1 MVPWCVFCKQGD
13 AWLFLSHPLRDKVWL
28 HQYNA
33 QPMATVDPAAPKQP
47 LALPDHILV
56 AATVGARLPFEGQFK
71 ALTPLAGDAS
81 NRRYFRI
88 ELIGGA
94 PSSVILMQLAEPEAF
109 KQSEE
114 AVSGAAHHVTELPF
128 LNILSHLS
136 KAGVCVPRLYHY
148 DQAAGLLYL
157 EDFGD
162 LTLSDACREASA
174 EDLEMRYTQAVD
186 ALVHM
191 QSKATSLVDQHC
203 LAFHRSFDVPLLM
216 WEFDHFLEYGIEA
229 RRGTPMTDEGRR
241 EIRRGFEKIAEL
253 LAGQPRVFVHRD
265 YHSRNLMV
273 DGTRLGV
280 IDFQDALMGPAT
292 YDLASLL
299 RDAYIELDEAM
310 IDRLINRYLDQLA
323 PHRQLWA
330 NREAFRRLFDFTS
343 IQRNLKAA
351 GRFVYIDRVKGNS
364 KFLADIPRTLG
375 YVRRNLLKYPEL
387 SALRTQLACYV
398 PELQ

>member
-1 MVPWCVFCKQGD
+1 
-13 AWLFLSHPLRDKVWL
+13 
-28 HQYNA
+28 
-33 QPMATVDPAAPKQP
+33 MATVDPAAPKQP
-47 LALPDHILV
+47 LALPDHALV
-56 AATVGARLPFEGQFK
+56 AATVEAQLSFQGQFK
-71 ALTPLAGDAS
+71 TLAPLAGDAS

-88 ELIGGA
+88 ELTGGV
-94 PSSVILMQLAEPEAF
+94 PRSMILMQLAEPEAF

-114 AVSGAAHHVTELPF
+114 AVSGASHPVTELPF

-136 KAGVCVPRLYHY
+136 KVGVSVPRLYHY

-162 LTLSDACREASA
+162 LTLSEFCRKASA
-174 EDLEMRYTQAVD
+174 ADLEARYTQAVD

-191 QSKATSLVDQHC
+191 QSAATSQADQHC
-203 LAFHRSFDVPLLM
+203 LAFHRRFDVPLLM
-216 WEFDHFLEYGIEA
+216 WEFDHFLEYGIVA
-229 RRGTPMTDEGRR
+229 RQGKPMCADDHLPIRGE
-241 EIRRGFEKIAEL
+241 FEKIAEL
-253 LAGQPRVFVHRD
+253 LSGQPRVFVHRD

-273 DGTRLGV
+273 DGERLGV

-299 RDAYIELDEAM
+299 RDAYIELDQVL
-310 IDRLINRYLDQLA
+310 IDRLINRYLDGLA
-323 PHRQLWA
+323 THRQVWT

-351 GRFVYIDRVKGNS
+351 GRFVYIDRVKGNPN
-364 KFLADIPRTLG
+364 FLADIPRVLN
-375 YVRRNLLKYPEL
+375 YVKRNLQKYPEL
-387 SALRTQLACYV
+387 DRLRKHLSPYV

>member
-1 MVPWCVFCKQGD
+1 
-13 AWLFLSHPLRDKVWL
+13 
-28 HQYNA
+28 
-33 QPMATVDPAAPKQP
+33 MATVDPATPRQP
-47 LALPDHILV
+47 LALPDRTLV
-56 AATVGARLPFEGQFK
+56 AATVEARLPFPGQFK
-71 ALTPLAGDAS
+71 SFTPLAGDAS

-88 ELIGGA
+88 ELTGA
-94 PSSVILMQLAEPEAF
+94 PARSVILMQLAEPEAF

-114 AVSGAAHHVTELPF
+114 AVSGAAHQVAELPF

-136 KAGVCVPRLYHY
+136 KAGVSVPCLYYY

-162 LTLSDACREASA
+162 LTLSEACREASA
-174 EDLEMRYTQAVD
+174 ADLEARYMQAVD
-186 ALVHM
+186 ALVEL
-191 QSKATSLVDQHC
+191 QSKATSPADPHC

-216 WEFDHFLEYGIEA
+216 WEFDHFLEYGIVA
-229 RRGTPMTDEGRR
+229 RQGKSMCADDHLPIRGE
-241 EIRRGFEKIAEL
+241 FEKIAEL

-273 DGTRLGV
+273 DGERLGV

-299 RDAYIELDEAM
+299 RDAYIELDEAL
-310 IDRLINRYLDQLA
+310 IDHLIDRYLDGLA
-323 PHRQLWA
+323 THRQVRT
-330 NREAFRRLFDFTS
+330 NRETFRRLFDLTS

-351 GRFVYIDRVKGNS
+351 GRFVYIDRVKGNP
-364 KFLADIPRTLG
+364 KFLADIPRVLN
-375 YVRRNLLKYPEL
+375 YVKSNLQKYPEL
-387 SALRTQLACYV
+387 DRLRKHLAPYV

>member
-1 MVPWCVFCKQGD
+1 
-13 AWLFLSHPLRDKVWL
+13 
-28 HQYNA
+28 
-33 QPMATVDPAAPKQP
+33 MATVNPAAPKQP
-47 LALPDHILV
+47 LALPDRILV
-56 AATVGARLPFEGQFK
+56 AATVETRLPFRGQLK

-81 NRRYFRI
+81 NRRYFRV
-88 ELIGGA
+88 ELTGSA
-94 PSSVILMQLAEPEAF
+94 VCSVILMQLAEPEAF

-136 KAGVCVPRLYHY
+136 KGGVSVPRLYHY
-148 DQAAGLLYL
+148 DQSAGLLYL

-162 LTLSDACREASA
+162 LTLSEACRDANA
-174 EDLEMRYTQAVD
+174 ADLEVRYTQAVD
-186 ALVHM
+186 TLVQM
-191 QSKATSLVDQHC
+191 QSTATSRADSDC

-216 WEFDHFLEYGIEA
+216 WEFDHFLEYGIVA
-229 RRGTPMTDEGRR
+229 RRGKPMCADDYLP
-241 EIRRGFEKIAEL
+241 IRGEFENIAES

-273 DGTRLGV
+273 DGERLGI

-299 RDAYIELDEAM
+299 RDAYIELDEAL
-310 IDRLINRYLDQLA
+310 IDRLIDRYFEGLA
-323 PHRQLWA
+323 RHRQVRT

-351 GRFVYIDRVKGNS
+351 GRFVYIDRIKGNP
-364 KFLADIPRTLG
+364 KFLADIPRVLS
-375 YVRRNLLKYPEL
+375 YVKRNLRKYPEL
-387 SALRTQLACYV
+387 DRLRKHLTPYV